1 LTSTDTTSDAASARA
16 CLSSPHHHPNPA
28 DKNPPTDPQWP
39 LPSAA
44 GAQESAS
51 QGPKCLLEHFPRRPQ
66 QPPSAPPGTSASTS
80 TNPALEAPLPANI
93 EVEVRVDA
101 PGFSGSWFEATV
113 VDFSPARCPRTPARY
128 TVTYKNLLTDDD
140 GGGLAEHFAPSHIR
154 PRPPP
159 HSDDGFPPWFYH
171 HP

>member
-1 LTSTDTTSDAASARA
+1 MPTRAFPAEAA
-16 CLSSPHHHPNPA
+16 
-28 DKNPPTDPQWP
+28 
-39 LPSAA
+39 AA
-44 GAQESAS
+44 TVCA
-51 QGPKCLLEHFPRRPQ
+51 
-66 QPPSAPPGTSASTS
+66 PGTSASTS
-80 TNPALEAPLPANI
+80 TNPALEAPLPANT

-101 PGFSGSWFEATV
+101 PGFRGSWFEATV
-113 VDFSPARCPRTPARY
+113 VDFSPTCCPRTPARY

-159 HSDDGFPPWFYH
+159 HSDDGFPPRFYH